1 MIILRQRLYSTGDEY
16 LDELLE
22 KAFCE
27 GYEYA
32 QKEFGIRQKFEDFVF
47 REMEKDAKKFEDYKA
62 NSKPITETVSNFAK
76 RTKKKASEFA
86 EGARGKLGSV
96 FSRGKKRLALVRI

>member
-1 MIILRQRLYSTGDEY
+1 MIIVRNLEDQYEEKLYSTGDDY

-32 QKEFGIRQKFEDFVF
+32 QKEFGWISDFLLNEKQNNEFNNAKVRPIGEEFRTSVKKVGETAKHIGQKV
-47 REMEKDAKKFEDYKA
+47 KNVGQKLS
-62 NSKPITETVSNFAK
+62 NS
-76 RTKKKASEFA
+76 
-86 EGARGKLGSV
+86 G
-96 FSRGKKRLALVRI
+96 RLRPVLVR